1 MAEDLTGKKLGPF
14 VIERRLGQG
23 AMGAVYVGVHEAK
36 GSRVAIK
43 VVLPAETKEKSEKLA
58 ARFEREI
65 KLLSQFRHP
74 NIVRFYGASED
85 KGIRFYAMELV
96 DGQSLDDL
104 LDDQG
109 VLPLPV
115 AVKVLVQICEALQEL
130 HSTGVVH
137 RDLKPGN
144 VLVGKDGKVKLTDF
158 GIARDT
164 SAYSEERLTKADHTV
179 GTIAYMSPEQ
189 LAGQE
194 LTRKSDLYSLGLL
207 MYRVLTGRLPFIGET
222 MFDYMQQR
230 QRGIFPA
237 PSTLNNDLSTDV
249 DSLLRD
255 VLAQDPADR
264 PKDAYVV
271 MQRLMEI
278 GKGAKSSTN
287 KPKVRPAT
295 AVLDTVDMR
304 RSGFST
310 LLATVFGSKE
320 ETGKKKKSSRGTG
333 DDEPPTSWLESPI
346 LLVAALLGVIGFT
359 TYMFWP
365 LPDTEKFRR
374 AKEIIDRPEAPID
387 EMVRADEE
395 FLVPILAADPASPL
409 AGDIA
414 TLREKIEVTR
424 ARGRT
429 NLAKATGFID
439 PKATEAEKQY
449 VAALRLEAQ
458 GDKANAQSRFESVVR
473 MFSKDSASKPI
484 VMLAMEKLSQG
495 AKYASDDE
503 RVQEKRRPVKKALEE
518 VRELRK
524 EGKLKEALDQYASI
538 EQLYGS
544 DREVS
549 DLIEEAGVEFLSVED
564 LFARGEQL
572 MTSEVPADWKRA
584 FQMHF
589 SAVLKRSPSPEM
601 LSAIDRFRDK
611 VAMHEANEK
620 AEEDLRIGIPNDA
633 AGFEALYVTALYLR
647 DELQDDQN
655 CLDVW
660 RKIAADA
667 GTDEASRGWKLLSK
681 MQVEKGRV
689 VADESTRRAEKRAL
703 AERAWSRLSEM
714 MAADPDAKGWRTHV
728 EKIYA
733 SDEVIVDVVK
743 ARTEEADG
751 R

>member
-1 MAEDLTGKKLGPF
+1 MAEDLTGKRLGPF

-43 VVLPAETKEKSEKLA
+43 VVLPAENKEKSDKLA

-85 KGIRFYAMELV
+85 KGIRYYAMELV

-104 LDDQG
+104 LDEQG

-115 AVKVLVQICEALQEL
+115 ATKILVQICEALQEL

-194 LTRKSDLYSLGLL
+194 MTRKSDLYSFGLL
-207 MYRVLTGRLPFIGET
+207 MYRVLTGRLPFVGET

-237 PSTLNNDLSTDV
+237 PSTLNDDLPTDV
-249 DSLLRD
+249 DGLIRD
-255 VLAQDPADR
+255 ILAQDPADR

-271 MQRLMEI
+271 MHRLMEM
-278 GKGAKSSTN
+278 GKGAKPSAG
-287 KPKVRPAT
+287 KAKARPAT
-295 AVLDTVDMR
+295 AVLDTVDMK

-320 ETGKKKKSSRGTG
+320 ETGKKKKSSRRSGE
-333 DDEPPTSWLESPI
+333 DEPPTSWLESPI
-346 LLVAALLGVIGFT
+346 LLVAGLVGVIIFT
-359 TYMFWP
+359 SYMFWP
-365 LPDTEKFRR
+365 LSDAEKFRR

-387 EMVRADEE
+387 EMVAADEE
-395 FLVPILAADPASPL
+395 FLAPILAADSASPL

-429 NLAKATGFID
+429 NLASKTGILD
-439 PKATEAEKQY
+439 AKATEAERQY
-449 VAALRLEAQ
+449 VAALRLELQ
-458 GDKANAQSRFESVVR
+458 GDKANAQSRYESVVR
-473 MFSKDSASKPI
+473 MFSKDPASKPI
-484 VMLAMEKLSQG
+484 VTLAMEKLSQG
-495 AKYASDDE
+495 DKYDSDE
-503 RVQEKRRPVKKALEE
+503 KRVQAKRQPVMLALNE
-518 VRELRK
+518 VRSLRK

-549 DLIEEAGVEFLSVED
+549 DLIEEAGVEFLSIED

-572 MTSEVPADWKRA
+572 MTSELPADWKRA
-584 FQMHF
+584 FQTPF
-589 SAVLKRSPSPEM
+589 AAVLKRSPPPEM
-601 LSAIDRFRDK
+601 ISAIDRFRDK
-611 VAMHEANEK
+611 LAVHEASQKVEKDLQIGIPVEANE
-620 AEEDLRIGIPNDA
+620 I
-633 AGFEALYVTALYLR
+633 EALYVTAIYLR

-660 RKIAADA
+660 RKIAAEA
-667 GTDEASRGWKLLSK
+667 GTDDASRGWKLLA
-681 MQVEKGRV
+681 QVQLDKGRV
-689 VADESTRRAEKRAL
+689 VADEATRRAEKRAL
-703 AERAWSRLSEM
+703 AERAWGRLAEKI
-714 MAADPDAKGWRTHV
+714 AADPDAKGWRGHV

-733 SDEVIVDVVK
+733 SDEVTAEVVK
-743 ARTEEADG
+743 TEPVKE
-751 R
+751 